1 MAQDLGW
8 NTYKLGALH
17 LKLSEWS
24 TESENCQRPYPD
36 VKQNIFKVYGEIE
49 REEIVYLLEGLF
61 YGNISEQ
68 SIVLS
73 RALRHPEHTKESS
86 KRG

>member
-24 TESENCQRPYPD
+24 TESENCQRLYPD